1 MRTQIL
7 KPSILAH
14 LNAQPHKVFMQKDL
28 LQFLTSQRRTWG
40 LPKSMTPPQFLAF
53 LVQEVGMQKIA
64 LAFPHRTETR
74 YLWNNPTLH
83 EIAMSINRQG
93 YLSHHTAMFLLHNLT
108 QQTPKIM
115 YLNAEQP
122 KKPRSG
128 ELEQSR
134 IDLAFELKPRVST
147 RIATY
152 KTYRICMLNG
162 MFTGNHGV
170 VEMQGQAGERL
181 RVTDLERT
189 LIDIAVRPAY
199 SGGPAAVLEAYRLS
213 AKRLSID
220 KLLNTLN
227 HLHYVYPYHQAIGFY
242 LERAGAFPEAL
253 LAPFR
258 SLPMKYDF
266 YLAHN
271 MQDKEYSRTWR
282 LYFPKSF

>member
-1 MRTQIL
+1 
-7 KPSILAH
+7 
-14 LNAQPHKVFMQKDL
+14 
-28 LQFLTSQRRTWG
+28 
-40 LPKSMTPPQFLAF
+40 MTPPQFLAL
-53 LVQEVGMQKIA
+53 LVQEVGLQKIA

-83 EIAMSINRQG
+83 EIVMSINRQG
-93 YLSHHTAMFLLHNLT
+93 YLSHHTAMFLHNLI

-115 YLNAEQP
+115 YLNVEQP

-134 IDLAFELKPRVST
+134 INLAFELKPRIST

-152 KTYRICMLNG
+152 KTHKICMLNG

-170 VEMQGQAGERL
+170 VEIQGQAGERL

-189 LIDIAVRPAY
+189 LIDITVRPAY
-199 SGGPAAVLEAYRLS
+199 SGGPVAVLEAYRLS

-220 KLLNTLN
+220 KLVTTLK
-227 HLHYVYPYHQAIGFY
+227 HLDYVYPYHQAIGFY
-242 LERAGAFPEAL
+242 LERAGVFPEASL
-253 LAPFR
+253 VPFR

-266 YLAHN
+266 YLSHN
-271 MQDKEYSRTWR
+271 MQDKEYSRAWR
-282 LYFPKSF
+282 LHFPKGF